1 MKASWSPFLVLL
13 FLNIGV
19 FCSIGQGIRIESAY
33 YGLPNNVGVDVTRR
47 VQQFADYGEP
57 FRVGNETLRIDPS
70 PNHAKAL
77 VVIYEVNGR
86 RMSDCVQEGDV
97 FYFRN
102 GAESQSNLEDHRP
115 AIRIIRAVYGT
126 RGRYVDVTDRVRQ
139 LAQDSHPF
147 TASNET
153 FGVDP
158 YPGHQ
163 KQLKISYWRGST
175 RQNQQYQEGSLVQL
189 R

>member
-57 FRVGNETLRIDPS
+57 FRVGNETLRNDPS

-86 RMSDCVQEGDV
+86 RITDCVQEGDV

-102 GAESQSNLEDHRP
+102 GAESESNLEHHRP
-115 AIRIIRAVYGT
+115 GIRIIRAVYGAQ
-126 RGRYVDVTDRVRQ
+126 GHYVDVTDRFRQ
-139 LAQDSHPF
+139 LARDRHPF

-163 KQLKISYWRGST
+163 KRLKIYYRRGNTHQS
-175 RQNQQYQEGSLVQL
+175 QQYQEGSLVQL
-189 R
+189 Q

>member
-1 MKASWSPFLVLL
+1 MKASWSLSLVLL

-47 VQQFADYGEP
+47 VQRFADYGEP

-77 VVIYEVNGR
+77 VVVYEVNGR
-86 RMSDCVQEGDV
+86 RISDCVQEGDV

-102 GAESQSNLEDHRP
+102 GAESESNLEDHRP
-115 AIRIIRAVYGT
+115 AIRIIRAVYGA
-126 RGRYVDVTDRVRQ
+126 RGRYADVTNLVRQ
-139 LAQDSHPF
+139 LARDPHPF
-147 TASNET
+147 KVSNET

-158 YPGHQ
+158 DPGHR
-163 KQLKISYWRGST
+163 KWLKIDYWRGSS
-175 RQNQQYQEGSLVQL
+175 RQNQQYQEGSVVQF